1 MSEEA
6 KKFHEEEA
14 IEKTYDLRVTLR
26 LLGYLKPYWKMTAV
40 ALVLTFL
47 TNILISLQPYFT
59 KMAVDDYITPKGH
72 RRHLVVRAR
81 LFLRLF
87 VSLFIFLHS
96 GNSAERRRAARD
108 VRHQNADLYQT
119 PKSRSRLLR

>member
-26 LLGYLKPYWKMTAV
+26 LLGYLKPYWKMAAV
-40 ALVLTFL
+40 ALVLTFV

-59 KMAVDDYITPKGH
+59 KVAVDDFITPK
-72 RRHLVVRAR
+72 
-81 LFLRLF
+81 
-87 VSLFIFLHS
+87 
-96 GNSAERRRAARD
+96 
-108 VRHQNADLYQT
+108 
-119 PKSRSRLLR
+119 